1 MSGQVKLKEEQVQF
15 YKKEAGRLNEDKQD
29 LNIKL
34 KEKSGIVA
42 DLTSKQKQLY
52 DEINNAE
59 TLKLELAD
67 ARTAKSKV

>member
-42 DLTSKQKQLY
+42 DLTSK
-52 DEINNAE
+52 
-59 TLKLELAD
+59 
-67 ARTAKSKV
+67 